1 MSPNNADLKKILI
14 YTFVLAV
21 LLMMFEHCAR
31 IPGSISGGPKDE
43 VPPQFLYS
51 TPSIYSTDFNAKR
64 IDIFFDEYLQLKDVG
79 NQFYSSPAMKKKPE
93 ILLYGKKVRVNLKE
107 SLQKEALL
115 PNVTYTFDFGSAITD
130 LNEGNVASG
139 FMYVFSTGDHI
150 DSLTFTGRVL
160 NAFNL
165 RAGGKDDKTATWVML
180 YDDLSDSAV
189 IKQTPLYVAR
199 ADQFGFFTFSHIR
212 PDTFRIFALRDM
224 NNNLKFDMPT
234 ERIAFSDTLIV
245 TDSRY
250 YYAPDS
256 LGVTPL
262 VTSRNTPDSIK
273 EKTPDLLHVDIV
285 LYQFEET
292 PTKQYRMA
300 YERKESNKLRY
311 VYSLPVNLDSIGID
325 IVEYEPTGKW
335 YERETSLNNDTLD
348 YWLTDTALVNRKT
361 LITHL
366 YSPRTDSL
374 NQLIYTHDTLKMTYE
389 EPKQPAKS
397 RREKKDEENKPK
409 PRSAVETMTITANVR
424 NNGTMDLTDRL
435 QLIASQ
441 PIENTDPTKIILN
454 EHVDTL
460 QKPVAYTF
468 TRDSVN
474 VRKAWM
480 DWKLKE
486 NTKYSLIVDSMSF
499 SSIYG
504 VFNDSTGF
512 SFTTQKEEY
521 YSIVEITFDT
531 IPCPL
536 IVQMLKGDKEDIA
549 KQVTLAEGNVATI
562 DFLKPDKY
570 KIKLIYDSNGNGKW
584 DTGDY
589 LKKLQPEKVEYFSE
603 PEITTNSSVT
613 TQLQWSLKAR
623 NRTKEVQDDTDD
635 AQDQTEEVQDQT
647 ENDEHE
653 QEL

>member
-1 MSPNNADLKKILI
+1 M
-14 YTFVLAV
+14 FVLAV
-21 LLMMFEHCAR
+21 LLMLFEHCAR

-43 VPPQFLYS
+43 IPPNFVRSIPDNYS
-51 TPSIYSTDFNAKR
+51 PNFNANR
-64 IDIFFDEYLQLKDVG
+64 IEITFDEYLQLKDVN
-79 NQFYSSPAMKKKPE
+79 NQFFSSPTMKKKPE

-107 SLQKEALL
+107 SLKKEPLL
-115 PNVTYTFDFGSAITD
+115 PDVTYTFDFGSAIAD
-130 LNEGNVASG
+130 LNEGNIATG

-165 RAGGKDDKTATWVML
+165 RTGGKDDKTANWVML

-189 IKQTPLYVAR
+189 YKQTPLYVAR

-224 NNNLKFDMPT
+224 NNNLKYDMPT

-245 TDSRY
+245 TDNRY

-273 EKTPDLLHVDIV
+273 EKNPELLHVDIV

-292 PTKQYRMA
+292 PTKQFRKA
-300 YERKESNKLRY
+300 YERKEPNKLRF
-311 VYSLPVNLDSIGID
+311 VYSLPVDLDSIEID

-335 YERETSLNNDTLD
+335 YERETTLNKDTVD
-348 YWLTDTALVNRKT
+348 FWLTDTALVSRKT
-361 LITHL
+361 LMADL
-366 YSPRTDSL
+366 YSPRTDSSY
-374 NQLIYTHDTLKMTYE
+374 QLIYTHDTLKLTYE
-389 EPKQPAKS
+389 EPKQPVKS
-397 RREKKDEENKPK
+397 RREKKEEENKPK
-409 PRSAVETMTITANVR
+409 PRSAVETMTITTNVK

-441 PIENTDPTKIILN
+441 PIKNTDPTKIILN

-460 QKPVAYTF
+460 KKPVAYTL

-474 VRKAWM
+474 VRKAWI

-486 NTKYSLIVDSMSF
+486 DTKYSLIVDSMSF
-499 SSIYG
+499 TSIYN
-504 VFNDSTGF
+504 VFNDSTAI
-512 SFTTQKEEY
+512 SFTSQKEEY

-536 IVQMLKGDKEDIA
+536 IVQMLKGDKEDLV
-549 KQVTLAEGNVATI
+549 KQVMLAEGNVATI
-562 DFLKPDKY
+562 DYLKPDKY
-570 KIKLIYDSNGNGKW
+570 IIKLIYDSNDNGKW

-589 LKKLQPEKVEYFSE
+589 LKKIQPEKVEYFSE

-623 NRTKEVQDDTDD
+623 DRTKEVQDDTD
-635 AQDQTEEVQDQT
+635 E
-647 ENDEHE
+647 DET
-653 QEL
+653 